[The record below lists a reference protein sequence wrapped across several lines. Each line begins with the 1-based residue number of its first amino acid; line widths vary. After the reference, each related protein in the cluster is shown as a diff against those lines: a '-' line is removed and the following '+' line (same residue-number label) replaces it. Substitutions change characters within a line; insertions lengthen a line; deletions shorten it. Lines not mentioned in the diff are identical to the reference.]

1 MPLEIHKLTVEYLE
15 DLITESP
22 KETFTKLEIL
32 VLLNL
37 VKNDP
42 VIAALLNQ
50 ASASHVR
57 D

>member
-22 KETFTKLEIL
+22 KETFTKIEIL

-42 VIAALLNQ
+42 VISALLGQ
-50 ASASHVR
+50 SAASRVR

>member
-15 DLITESP
+15 NLITESP
-22 KETFTKLEIL
+22 KEMFTKVEIL

-42 VIAALLNQ
+42 AIVALLGQ
-50 ASASHVR
+50 SATSRVW

>member
-1 MPLEIHKLTVEYLE
+1 MPLQIHKLTVEYLE
-15 DLITESP
+15 DLVTESP
-22 KETFTKLEIL
+22 KESFSKVEIL

-42 VIAALLNQ
+42 AIALLLGQ
-50 ASASHVR
+50 SAASRVR